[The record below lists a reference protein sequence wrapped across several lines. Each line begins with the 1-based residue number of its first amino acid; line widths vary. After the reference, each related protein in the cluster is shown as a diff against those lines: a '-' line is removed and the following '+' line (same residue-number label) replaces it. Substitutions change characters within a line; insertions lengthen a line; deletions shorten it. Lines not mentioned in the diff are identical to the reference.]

1 MKNVAFS
8 EKSVSCVHFLNTLFD
23 FMSALQYYVYIL
35 HISYSASDTD
45 DTFGTCDTFDAYDLL
60 ACDTLNTTHR

>member
-1 MKNVAFS
+1 
-8 EKSVSCVHFLNTLFD
+8 
-23 FMSALQYYVYIL
+23 MSALQYYVYIL

-45 DTFGTCDTFDAYDLL
+45 DTFGTCDSFDAHDLL